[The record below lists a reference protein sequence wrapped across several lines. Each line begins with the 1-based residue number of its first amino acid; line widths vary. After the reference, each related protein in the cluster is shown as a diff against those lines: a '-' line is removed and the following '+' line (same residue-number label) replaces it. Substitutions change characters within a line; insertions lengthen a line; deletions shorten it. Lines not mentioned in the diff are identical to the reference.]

1 LQQRRIAREHVDGNR
16 LAERLPRGGLDAIRG
31 NKSQGARERGL
42 AERVILM
49 SNPSVNKRQKER
61 QRQERQRE
69 KNAKRE
75 ERKRDKADRPEGQPG
90 EDPDIAGIV
99 PGPQAPPEWL

>member
-1 LQQRRIAREHVDGNR
+1 
-16 LAERLPRGGLDAIRG
+16 
-31 NKSQGARERGL
+31 
-42 AERVILM
+42 M

-75 ERKRDKADRPEGQPG
+75 ERKRDKASRPEAESG

-99 PGPQAPPEWL
+99 PGPQAPPDWLT